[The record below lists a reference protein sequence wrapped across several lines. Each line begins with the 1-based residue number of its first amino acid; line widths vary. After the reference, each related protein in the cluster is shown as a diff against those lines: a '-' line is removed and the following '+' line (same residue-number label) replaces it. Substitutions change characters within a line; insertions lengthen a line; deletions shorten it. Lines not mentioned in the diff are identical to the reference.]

1 MELSQE
7 MLLAIGG
14 ALGAAVIL
22 QLGLALYLI
31 ASLRTA
37 NRDREQASREIFGLL
52 KRLEGLTADRR
63 ERMVKHY
70 DKILEGLTARIPTTV
85 AAQASNLILET
96 ESKILARLAELEP
109 NLKDDEGSRK
119 KMDELIT
126 TMEKLERTLV
136 SSAADTVQKAMA
148 EGRRSLFEEES
159 IDMRDAA

>member
-1 MELSQE
+1 
-7 MLLAIGG
+7 
-14 ALGAAVIL
+14 
-22 QLGLALYLI
+22 
-31 ASLRTA
+31 
-37 NRDREQASREIFGLL
+37 
-52 KRLEGLTADRR
+52 
-63 ERMVKHY
+63 MVKHY